1 MLRPLS
7 SPGLWPAGS
16 SNPCARCGEQTAGIA
31 PGDLCAKCLRD
42 VTRKASR
49 IGRLVAGVTTLLLA
63 GYLTLTLR
71 TVPPASQ
78 GTARTVG
85 AVVAVAWYLLTFR
98 IVQRIVF
105 EWLKS
110 RRP

>member
-16 SNPCARCGEQTAGIA
+16 SHPCARCGQPTAGIA
-31 PGDLCAKCLRD
+31 PGDLCVPCTRD
-42 VTRKASR
+42 VSKKASR
-49 IGRLVAGVTTLLLA
+49 IGRLVAIVTTLLLA

-71 TVPPASQ
+71 TVAPASQ
-78 GTARTVG
+78 TTARTVG
-85 AVVAVAWYLLTFR
+85 AVTAVAWYLLTFR
-98 IVQRIVF
+98 IVQRIAF

>member
-16 SNPCARCGEQTAGIA
+16 SNPCARCGQQTAGIA
-31 PGDLCAKCLRD
+31 PGDLCAACTRD

-49 IGRLVAGVTTLLLA
+49 IGRLVAIVTTLLLA
-63 GYLTLTLR
+63 GYLMLTLR
-71 TVPPASQ
+71 STPLASQ
-78 GTARTVG
+78 TTARTVG
-85 AVVAVAWYLLTFR
+85 AVSAVAWYLLTFR

-110 RRP
+110 RRS